1 MFASVLFAVV
11 SILPMRLIR
20 VGEFLDFVSEASFD
34 LYDGVGAK
42 AFAFGKVGGGF
53 DVVDAGIKDFAVERG
68 AQDSI
73 PSHQS
78 LSKVVPNLKQ
88 EKREVVFC

>member
-11 SILPMRLIR
+11 PILPMRLIR

-68 AQDSI
+68 HKIQSPPI
-73 PSHQS
+73 KVHLKSHRI
-78 LSKVVPNLKQ
+78 LNK
-88 EKREVVFC
+88 KRERLSFA